1 MLPGAIVEQVRNL
14 NPRYDEEKTAENYN
28 VQFGKAMERVGGP
41 NWKQKRHFKHPTALL
56 WLESSPPPRIMLYEH
71 TCQFYGNGQPQLA
84 ICTCALTYFL
94 VR

>member
-56 WLESSPPPRIMLYEH
+56 WVESSPPHVLCCMSIPVSFMEMANPNW
-71 TCQFYGNGQPQLA
+71 QFA
-84 ICTCALTYFL
+84 HAL
-94 VR
+94 